1 VVTKLLS
8 VFAFAMIGLWEGIPL
23 GLVLRLPPVAIG
35 LASALGSTTA
45 TVIVLFLGEGLRTR
59 LVRRGGDKPGAKR
72 DRLIDRIWRSHG
84 LVAFSLLA
92 PVLIGG
98 PLGVATGL
106 VLGAPARRL
115 LPWLM
120 LGIVLWTAVLTL
132 VGAYGSAGV
141 RALITG

>member
-1 VVTKLLS
+1 MLPKLLT

-23 GLVLRLPPVAIG
+23 GFVLRLPPMAVG
-35 LASALGSTTA
+35 LASALGSTAA
-45 TVIVLFLGEGLRTR
+45 TMIVLFLGEGLRTR
-59 LVRRGGDKPGAKR
+59 LVRRRGKGRGVGR
-72 DRLIDRIWRSHG
+72 DRLIDRIWRSYG
-84 LVAFSLLA
+84 LVAFSLVA